1 MGEAIEIFTATGC
14 TACARAKE
22 ELKQRGLR
30 FHEVD
35 VNTVDGMAEFN
46 FHCGG
51 STELPLLV
59 WREAAY
65 ANVDALVEAM
75 GEDSGGTDDPRR
87 AA

>member
-1 MGEAIEIFTATGC
+1 MNNAIRIFTAEGCAAC
-14 TACARAKE
+14 TAAKYD
-22 ELKQRGLR
+22 LTQRGLR
-30 FHEVD
+30 FQEVD
-35 VNTVDGMAEFN
+35 VDTVVGMADFN
-46 FHCGG
+46 FYCGG

-75 GEDSGGTDDPRR
+75 GEDAGGPDDPRR